1 MQDIQDVLQ
10 QGKVSK
16 SREQQS
22 PEENRHG
29 VQGRRGEGKGQEG
42 KGGESKEEKGDVG
55 SGASELGQGQGDPGT
70 FVQECIPWSSLA
82 LEREL

>member
-1 MQDIQDVLQ
+1 M
-10 QGKVSK
+10 
-16 SREQQS
+16 
-22 PEENRHG
+22 
-29 VQGRRGEGKGQEG
+29 
-42 KGGESKEEKGDVG
+42 G